1 MTIFDALEQVLGDF
15 PSEYEFLLYAA
26 AIIFFVLFMQWIFS
40 TISRLILDYV
50 LGRKR

>member
-1 MTIFDALEQVLGDF
+1 MTIIDSIEQVLGVF
-15 PSEYEFLLYAA
+15 PDEYEFLLYAA
-26 AIIFFVLFMQWIFS
+26 SIVFFVLFMYWIFS